1 MTGGPGPAG
10 GGVTVCGPAQNPWPR
25 VRAQQGEQ
33 PRARHE
39 AGLRRQPAVRQ
50 LKEEDVAQVPFPQ
63 EPTQVSA
70 ALEV

>member
-10 GGVTVCGPAQNPWPR
+10 GGAPVCGSAEDPGPG
-25 VRAQQGEQ
+25 VRALKGEQ

-39 AGLRRQPAVRQ
+39 AGLRRQPTVRQ
-50 LKEEDVAQVPFPQ
+50 LKEEDLAQVPFPQ
-63 EPTQVSA
+63 EPAQVSA

>member
-10 GGVTVCGPAQNPWPR
+10 GGAPVCGSAEDPGPG
-25 VRAQQGEQ
+25 VRALKGEQ

-39 AGLRRQPAVRQ
+39 AGLRRQPTVRQ

-63 EPTQVSA
+63 EPAQVSA